1 MIFMKLNTKY
11 YGEREYNE
19 KDVVTFK
26 KGIPGFEDLKNFI
39 LFSVEDD
46 EMFNILQSIE
56 DPSTG
61 IIVASPFCLVKNYEF
76 KLDDEKKKELQ
87 IGSYEDILVVNTV
100 TLNSKLENITMNL
113 KAPIIINIKMRL
125 GEQIILDNP
134 NYPIKYPLFKG
145 GV

>member
-1 MIFMKLNTKY
+1 MKLNTKY